1 METKGFIDLLHYKIG
16 YRIYSLLGFKNHS
29 NIILYGKEGSG
40 KSLLIKTIITNI
52 YSGLPTHQKNDF
64 FSFTLHNNYYLFN
77 CFCIN
82 DRIQFIKYIQSIVK
96 TYDYYNDQCKYIIFD
111 QFERLNEQLQNTL
124 KVIIETACY
133 TCKFIIITNKYN
145 KVIPAIRSRCMSI
158 RIPYP
163 THNDIYIYCKW
174 LFNKEKISYHPFQL
188 LEECKSLPLQNI
200 LYQYTYSIT
209 VNFEKKIYNHAYS
222 LIHQPKLTQNNIIQI
237 RKLTSE
243 IKELNI
249 NPMDIINQLI
259 LSLKEE
265 DPYMKVIQIC
275 NDYDHRIIFSYREL
289 IHIESLIIYL
299 NLIINHI

>member
-1 METKGFIDLLHYKIG
+1 METKDFIDLLHYKIG
-16 YRIYSLLGFKNHS
+16 YRIYSLLGWKNHS

-40 KSLLIKTIITNI
+40 KSLLIKTTIQSI
-52 YSGLPTHQKNDF
+52 YSGLPTYQKNDF

-82 DRIQFIKYIQSIVK
+82 DRIQFIKYIKSIVK

-124 KVIIETACY
+124 KVIIENACY

-145 KVIPAIRSRCMSI
+145 KVIPAIKSRCMSI

-174 LFNKEKISYHPFQL
+174 LFNKRKISYHHFQL
-188 LEECKSLPLQNI
+188 FEECKLMSLQNI
-200 LYQYTYSIT
+200 LYQYTYGRT
-209 VNFEKKIYNHAYS
+209 VHFEKKIYNHTYS

-249 NPMDIINQLI
+249 NFINIINQLI
-259 LSLKEE
+259 LSLTEE

>member
-1 METKGFIDLLHYKIG
+1 M
-16 YRIYSLLGFKNHS
+16 
-29 NIILYGKEGSG
+29 
-40 KSLLIKTIITNI
+40 
-52 YSGLPTHQKNDF
+52 
-64 FSFTLHNNYYLFN
+64 
-77 CFCIN
+77 
-82 DRIQFIKYIQSIVK
+82 K

-124 KVIIETACY
+124 KVIIENACY

-145 KVIPAIRSRCMSI
+145 KVIPAIKSRCMSI

-174 LFNKEKISYHPFQL
+174 LFNKRKISYHHFQL
-188 LEECKSLPLQNI
+188 FEECKSFSLQNI
-200 LYQYTYSIT
+200 LYQYTYGRT
-209 VNFEKKIYNHAYS
+209 VHFEKKIYNHTYS

-249 NPMDIINQLI
+249 NFINIINQLI
-259 LSLKEE
+259 LSLTEE